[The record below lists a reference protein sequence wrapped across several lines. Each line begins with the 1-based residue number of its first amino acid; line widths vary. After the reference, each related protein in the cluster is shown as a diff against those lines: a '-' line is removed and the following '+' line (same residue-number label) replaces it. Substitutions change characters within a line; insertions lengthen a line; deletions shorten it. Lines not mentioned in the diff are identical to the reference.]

1 MIRINLPKT
10 EINTF
15 YTFSD
20 KELPEEYCRGLS
32 CFVNRSEKPNYWN
45 KAKDQY
51 PRTYCLGKC
60 YLSPSSTHEDSYL
73 MIEVLSREPILSKF
87 LNSKL
92 DTLNDYI
99 KLGGMNSYT
108 YAITSMNQIDVINEV
123 KKSGLRGRGGA
134 GFPTG
139 IKWESAYNQKEK
151 KKYLIVNGDEGD
163 PGAFSDRFLMEFSP
177 YLVIEGALIAAYA
190 IGADEI
196 YFYIRREYP
205 KSVYRIKSALIEIK
219 NYFKKKNVT
228 IPKINV
234 EIGKG
239 SYVVGEETA
248 LINALMGRRPEPTSR
263 PPYPT
268 EKGLFGK
275 PTVVNNVE
283 TLSNIPYIISNGG
296 SKYYEFGFS
305 KSRGTKLISL
315 NSLFKKPGLY
325 EVEFGITLEEIIK
338 NAGGLKRGTLKG
350 LLIGAP
356 LSGIIMPDELNT
368 RLGYEELREIGS
380 SLGHGNIIAFNE
392 ETNISELLYEILDF
406 ASYESCGKCTPCR
419 LGTKKLRD
427 LISKGFFDKNELND
441 VYDILES
448 LRRTSLCG
456 LGIGAGEVTFSILNK
471 YNNEVVK

>member
-1 MIRINLPKT
+1 MGRINLPKE

-15 YTFSD
+15 YTFSY

-32 CFVNRSEKPNYWN
+32 CFVNRNEKPNYWN
-45 KAKDQY
+45 KAKEQN

-60 YLSPSSTHEDSYL
+60 YLSPSSVHENSNPRVE
-73 MIEVLSREPILSKF
+73 ILSREPILSKF
-87 LNSKL
+87 LIDKL

-99 KLGGMNSYT
+99 KMGGMNSYT
-108 YAITSMNQIDVINEV
+108 YVITSMSQKDVINEV

-139 IKWESAYNQKEK
+139 IKWESAYNQKEG

-177 YLVIEGALIAAYA
+177 YLVLEGALIAAYA

-205 KSVYRIKSALIEIK
+205 KSIYRIKNALIEIK
-219 NYFKKKNVT
+219 NYFNKKNIT

-234 EIGKG
+234 EVGKG

-248 LINALMGRRPEPTSR
+248 LINALMGRRPEPTFR

-275 PTVVNNVE
+275 PTVINNVE
-283 TLSNIPYIISNGG
+283 TLSNVPYIVGNGG
-296 SKYYEFGFS
+296 DKYYELGFS
-305 KSRGTKLISL
+305 KSRGTKLLSL
-315 NSLFKKPGLY
+315 NSLFKKPGIY
-325 EVEFGITLEEIIK
+325 EAEFGITLEEIVEK
-338 NAGGLKRGTLKG
+338 AGGIKRGTLKG

-356 LSGIIMPDELNT
+356 LSGIIRPEELNT

-392 ETNISELLYEILDF
+392 ETSVSDLLNEILEF

-419 LGTKKLRD
+419 VGTRKLKE
-427 LISKGFFDKNELND
+427 LISKGYFDKKELND
-441 VYDILES
+441 IYDILDS
-448 LRRTSLCG
+448 LRYTSLCG
-456 LGIGAGEVTFSILNK
+456 LGVGAGEVTFSIINK
-471 YNNEVVK
+471 YKDEVVR